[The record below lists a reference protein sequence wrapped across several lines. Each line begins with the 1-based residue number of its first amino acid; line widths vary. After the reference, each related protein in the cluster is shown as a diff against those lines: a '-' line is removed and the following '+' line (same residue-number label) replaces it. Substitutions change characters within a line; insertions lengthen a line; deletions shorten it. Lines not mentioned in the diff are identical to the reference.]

1 VNGFEALLFGFGLG
15 VRHAMDAD
23 HVVLVSTLLS
33 REPGPRRAARLAALW
48 GAGHTLAFLGLGLF
62 VILTGL
68 QVPEA
73 FERAAEVL
81 IAALLVGFG
90 AWHLLRSFQQQDD
103 PGTEQPP
110 ALARPVAI
118 GLVHGLAGSAGVA
131 LLAATTLPSRTLA
144 AVYLCVV
151 AFGTVFGMVALTLA
165 MSHPLAWTMK
175 REGLVGKTITLI
187 AGGLGIGLGLWI
199 LLVPLL
205 GDAAPP

>member
-15 VRHAMDAD
+15 LRHAMDAD

-48 GAGHTLAFLGLGLF
+48 GAGHSLAFLGLGLL
-62 VILTGL
+62 VILTGF

-90 AWHLLRSFQQQDD
+90 AWHLLHSFQRE
-103 PGTEQPP
+103 GSSAEQPF
-110 ALARPVAI
+110 AVARPVAI

-131 LLAATTLPSRTLA
+131 LLAATTLPSRAVA

-151 AFGTVFGMVALTLA
+151 ALGTVLGMVALTLV
-165 MSHPLAWTMK
+165 MSRPLTWTMN
-175 REGLVGKTITLI
+175 RHGLVAKTITLV
-187 AGGLGIGLGLWI
+187 AGGLGIGLGLWM
-199 LLVPLL
+199 LLVPVL
-205 GDAAPP
+205 GHTVSP

>member
-23 HVVLVSTLLS
+23 HVVIVSTLLS

-68 QVPEA
+68 HVPEA

-90 AWHLLRSFQQQDD
+90 AWHLLHSVQQK
-103 PGTEQPP
+103 GYSGAEKP
-110 ALARPVAI
+110 AAVARPLAV

-131 LLAATTLPSRTLA
+131 LLAATTLPSRAVA

-151 AFGTVFGMVALTLA
+151 ALGTVFGMVALTLV
-165 MSHPLAWTMK
+165 MSRPLAWTMK
-175 REGLVGKTITLI
+175 REGVLGKAITLI

-199 LLVPLL
+199 LLAPVL
-205 GDAAPP
+205 GDAAAP

>member
-1 VNGFEALLFGFGLG
+1 
-15 VRHAMDAD
+15 MDAD
-23 HVVLVSTLLS
+23 HVVIVSTLLS

-68 QVPEA
+68 RIPEA

-81 IAALLVGFG
+81 ISALLVGFG
-90 AWHLLRSFQQQDD
+90 AWHVLHSFQNEGS
-103 PGTEQPP
+103 PGTEAPA

-131 LLAATTLPSRTLA
+131 LLAATTLPSRAVA

-151 AFGTVFGMVALTLA
+151 ALGTVFGMVALTLA
-165 MSHPLAWTMK
+165 MSRPLSWTMQRAGVWAK
-175 REGLVGKTITLI
+175 VITLA

-199 LLVPLL
+199 LLAPML
-205 GDAAPP
+205 GDAASP